1 METYT
6 NSKKTLDYIN
16 KQMDK
21 KGLNNLLSQ
30 IYLEFGG
37 AKTAELANS
46 LKNLGYKYA
55 TKSGTTISIADLQ
68 VPSVKKEL
76 LKEAEK
82 EIEKSTN
89 RYLKGEITEVERY
102 TKVIDTWSETTEK
115 LTAQVV
121 ENFDKL
127 NPVYMM
133 AFSGARGNLSQVS
146 QLVGMRGL
154 MADAQGQ
161 IIDLPIKS
169 NFKEGLSVTEYI
181 ISSYGARKGLV
192 DTALKTADS
201 GYLTRRLVDVAQDVI
216 IRADDCHTT
225 KSINMKPITNG
236 DAVIVPLIDR
246 LLGRTI
252 AEDIVDT
259 DGTVLVKSGT
269 TMNRDDIKKVAHLN
283 LQELKVRSGLTC
295 GLEYGI
301 CQKCYGWAM
310 TTQKLV
316 DIGEAIGIIAA
327 QSIGE
332 PGTQL
337 TMRTFHTGGVF
348 KGAGAM
354 KSIEAKSAG
363 EVVSNVR
370 TREVRTRH
378 GDVVKVANYEADIE
392 VKGAKRTDKYH
403 IPAGSTVF
411 FENGMQVEKGFKLAT
426 YEPVSSGDGSRLTE
440 KATKDITSDLSGEVI
455 YEDFIADEKKDRQ
468 GNISRTTNKQG
479 IIWVLGGDVYNLPG
493 GSKVLV
499 KDEQKVTEGEK
510 LAETLTISEH
520 GGEVRFGE
528 DLVIEDVKFEGKN
541 IKKIVQGKE
550 LTIVIASLQPENA
563 SFEQTKKEQLWTVD
577 KTGEKYIVKAPVDTP
592 VENGMII
599 AELLDDECAVTSSGE
614 IRYVDVEVDENQII
628 TKPGSVVFIPEEIH
642 QISKDSSLKMV
653 ENGTYVTAGTEVVK
667 DVYCHIDGIV
677 EFKEFNDII
686 HEITVRPG
694 EVHTLSSISELKVDE
709 GEVVKKGTVIAE
721 GIKAKETSIITIMDS
736 ANDDIDIDDLDEELD
751 ASLSL
756 DEDNIANQPVQILIR
771 PVQVL
776 EVQQKDVSIKF
787 NTTDDLIDIVPVT
800 QLQYKDGA
808 RVRNLDGSTITRT
821 SLVLQMQGYLSHLK
835 GMVEL
840 DEKGNLRIVVLENL
854 IVRREFEGNSKLMS
868 SLQTELLVKDGQ
880 TIEPKTPVAKTQ
892 VLAIN
897 DGTASIKHDNEDAR
911 RLLIVCDNYETVVKI
926 NGKASVKKG
935 DFVKLDSIIS
945 DSGDKSPVS
954 GQIVSVNKTDVKIRN
969 GRPYL
974 ISPGT
979 MLQVESGA
987 LVLRGDIIATLVFE
1001 RQKTGDIVQGLPRV
1015 EELLEGRKPKD
1026 CAILAEVDGV
1036 AEIETDDDLPRLYL
1050 VTDNGRTEIKY
1061 AIDANIIVQ
1070 DKQKIKKGQPLT
1082 SGPLNPHDV
1091 IRLCG
1096 PEAAQQ
1102 YLVDEVQ
1109 RVYRSQGVEIAD
1121 KHVEIIVRQMTK
1133 KVKVVDAGDTTLLP
1147 GELVEIQHFEN
1158 VNKQVEEEG
1167 KNPATCEYML
1177 LGITKAS
1184 LNTES
1189 FISAASFQETTRI
1202 LTEAAVDG
1210 KKDMLRGL
1218 KENVI
1223 IGRLIPAGTGFHHLT
1238 NANEEKEREARKRAV
1253 AQRNQARK
1261 PSAILEE
1268 IEGMFGAPDFQ
1279 LDDNEEE

>member
-1 METYT
+1 METTY
-6 NSKKTLDYIN
+6 NHGKKTVDFIN

-30 IYLEFGG
+30 MYLEFGG

-46 LKNLGYKYA
+46 LKNLGYRYA

-68 VPSVKKEL
+68 VPEIKKEM
-76 LKEAEK
+76 LKEAEA

-102 TKVIDTWSETTEK
+102 TKVIDTWSETTAK

-225 KSINMKPITNG
+225 KAIDMKPIMDG
-236 DAVIVPLIDR
+236 DNVIVPLVDR

-252 AEDIVDT
+252 AEDIKDT
-259 DGTVLVKSGT
+259 DGTVLVKAGT
-269 TMNRDDIKKVAHLN
+269 TMDRNDVQKVKHLN
-283 LQELKVRSGLTC
+283 LQELRVRSGLTC

-310 TTQKLV
+310 TTQKPV

-337 TMRTFHTGGVF
+337 TMRTFHTGGAVGV
-348 KGAGAM
+348 KDAI
-354 KSIEAKSAG
+354 KEIIAKQDG
-363 EVVSNVR
+363 EVVSNVK
-370 TREVRTRH
+370 TRELRTRH
-378 GDVVKVANYEADIE
+378 GDVVNISNYEADIE
-392 VKGAKRTDKYH
+392 IKGDKKTEKYH

-411 FENGMQVEKGFKLAT
+411 FTNGMKVEKGFKLAQF
-426 YEPVSSGDGSRLTE
+426 EPAAQGGSRLTE
-440 KATKDITSDLSGEVI
+440 KATKDITSDLSGEVL
-455 YEDFIADEKKDRQ
+455 YEDFVADEKKDRQ

-499 KDEQKVTEGEK
+499 KDGQKISEGEK

-550 LTIVIASLQPENA
+550 LTIVIASLMPENA
-563 SFEQTKKEQLWTVD
+563 TFEQTKKEQIWTVD
-577 KTGEKYIVKAPVDTP
+577 KTGEKYIVKAPVDTT

-599 AELLDDECAVTSSGE
+599 AELIDDECAVTSSGE

-642 QISKDSSLKMV
+642 QINKDSSLKMV
-653 ENGTYVTAGTEVVK
+653 DNGTHVTAGTEIVK
-667 DVYCHIDGIV
+667 DIYCHIDGIV
-677 EFKEFNDII
+677 EFKEYNDII
-686 HEITVRPG
+686 HEITIRPG
-694 EVHTLSSISELKVDE
+694 EIHTLPSVSELKVDE

-721 GIKAKETSIITIMDS
+721 GIKAKETSIVTIMDS
-736 ANDDIDIDDLDEELD
+736 SLDELDIDDLDEELD

-756 DEDNIANQPVQILIR
+756 DEDSISNQPVQILVR

-776 EVQQKDVSIKF
+776 NVEQKNVSIKF
-787 NTTDDLIDIVPVT
+787 NTSDDLIDIVPVT

-840 DEKGNLRIVVLENL
+840 DEKEALRIVVLENL
-854 IVRREFEGNSKLMS
+854 IVRREFEGNAKLLS

-897 DGTASIKHDNEDAR
+897 NGIAAINENNEDAR
-911 RLLIVCDNYETVVKI
+911 RLLLTSETYETVIPVK
-926 NGKASVKKG
+926 GKASVKKG
-935 DFVKLDSIIS
+935 DFVRLDSIVA
-945 DSGDKSPVS
+945 DGGEKSPVS
-954 GQIVSVNKTDVKIRN
+954 GMVTAVNKGEITVRN

-979 MLQVESGA
+979 MLQVEAGA
-987 LVLRGDIIATLVFE
+987 LVLRGDNIATLVFE

-1026 CAILAEVDGV
+1026 CAILAEEDGI
-1036 AEIETDDDLPRLYL
+1036 AEIETDEDLPRLYL
-1050 VTDNGRTEIKY
+1050 VNDNGRTEIKY
-1061 AIDANIIVQ
+1061 AIDANIVVQ
-1070 DKQKIKKGQPLT
+1070 NKQKITKGQPLT

-1133 KVKVVDAGDTTLLP
+1133 KVKIVDAGDTTLLP
-1147 GELVEIQHFEN
+1147 GELVEMQTFEKEN
-1158 VNKQVEEEG
+1158 SEVQEKG
-1167 KNPATCEYML
+1167 GTPATCEYML

-1210 KKDMLRGL
+1210 KKDNLRGL

-1223 IGRLIPAGTGFHHLT
+1223 IGRLIPAGTGFHHLS
-1238 NANEEKEREARKRAV
+1238 NANEEREREERKRAV

-1279 LDDNEEE
+1279 